1 MNPRTW
7 LTRWVPEPDGRA
19 ARLPLCLFG
28 MLVTA
33 VQTFG
38 FVVFESLP
46 LLAALPFSAF
56 WILGWMAACDGQS
69 LIFDLWRGRQISP
82 DQIEANL
89 GDAACATR
97 RYTRRPAG
105 VTARVGGVGISPSA
119 GVARMSAAS
128 LAGMPCPPTLH

>member
-69 LIFDLWRGRQISP
+69 LIFDLWRVC
-82 DQIEANL
+82 L
-89 GDAACATR
+89 
-97 RYTRRPAG
+97 RPFQQ
-105 VTARVGGVGISPSA
+105 RSIYSRNILIPIQ
-119 GVARMSAAS
+119 M
-128 LAGMPCPPTLH
+128 

>member
-7 LTRWVPEPDGRA
+7 LTRWLPEPDGRA

-28 MLVTA
+28 MMVTA

-46 LLAALPFSAF
+46 LVAALPFSAF
-56 WILGWMAACDGQS
+56 WILGWMAACDGRS
-69 LIFDLWRGRQISP
+69 LLVDLWRGHLIGPAQV
-82 DQIEANL
+82 EANL
-89 GDAACATR
+89 EDAAFETR

-105 VTARVGGVGISPSA
+105 VTARAGGVGISPRA
-119 GVARMSAAS
+119 GVARMSTAS
-128 LAGMPCPPTLH
+128 LAGMTCAPTVH

>member
-7 LTRWVPEPDGRA
+7 LTRWLPEPDGRA

-28 MLVTA
+28 MMVTA

-56 WILGWMAACDGQS
+56 WILGWMAACDGRS
-69 LIFDLWRGRQISP
+69 LLVDLWRGHLIGPAQV
-82 DQIEANL
+82 EAIL
-89 GDAACATR
+89 EDAAFATR
-97 RYTRRPAG
+97 RYTRRRHLSARRCGAG
-105 VTARVGGVGISPSA
+105 DNGESREHAVSA
-119 GVARMSAAS
+119 SGPLTGYIA
-128 LAGMPCPPTLH
+128 C

>member
-7 LTRWVPEPDGRA
+7 LTRWLPEPDGRA

-28 MLVTA
+28 MMVTA

-46 LLAALPFSAF
+46 LVAALPFSAF
-56 WILGWMAACDGQS
+56 WILGWMAACDGRS
-69 LIFDLWRGRQISP
+69 LLVDLWRGHLIGPAQV
-82 DQIEANL
+82 EANL
-89 GDAACATR
+89 DDAACSTR

-105 VTARVGGVGISPSA
+105 VIARSGGVGISSRA
-119 GVARMSAAS
+119 AARVTTVN
-128 LAGMPCPPTLH
+128 LAGMTCAPTVH

>member
-7 LTRWVPEPDGRA
+7 LTRWLPEPDERA

-69 LIFDLWRGRQISP
+69 LIVDLWRGRQISP
-82 DQIEANL
+82 AQVEANL
-89 GDAACATR
+89 EDAACATR
-97 RYTRRPAG
+97 RYTRRPDG
-105 VTARVGGVGISPSA
+105 ITARPNGGGASPFSR
-119 GVARMSAAS
+119 VAPVSRAT
-128 LAGMPCPPTLH
+128 LAGMPCPPTRH